1 MKKKVE
7 ELDLKV
13 TAVDAGLTIVK
24 EKSLSDMPLIQIT
37 PSASGY
43 SCDNVISH
51 ETSLDKSVHLQ
62 GSLGPTE
69 LVSGKL
75 YPPWSYKMP

>member
-1 MKKKVE
+1 MKEVISSLKLENEKLKKKME

-13 TAVDAGLTIVK
+13 TEVDVGLTIVK

-43 SCDNVISH
+43 SWAILVIM
-51 ETSLDKSVHLQ
+51 
-62 GSLGPTE
+62 
-69 LVSGKL
+69 
-75 YPPWSYKMP
+75 SYRMKHQLINQSIFREA